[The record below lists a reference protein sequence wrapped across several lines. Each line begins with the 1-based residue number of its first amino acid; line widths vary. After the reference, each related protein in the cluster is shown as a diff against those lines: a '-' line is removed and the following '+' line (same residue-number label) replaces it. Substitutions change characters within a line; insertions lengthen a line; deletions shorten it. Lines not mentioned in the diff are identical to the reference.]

1 MQSHALFVAGVGERF
16 DDVLFVRRVHDV
28 VVRLLRVP
36 HRKTVVVSCREADIF
51 DTSVLERLNPAVGV
65 KVVWIKRVGN
75 LLIFLSVEFASFQ
88 IPFPLCEEA
97 VDAPVQKDTESAVG
111 KFLASLQVLGA
122 WRVGGRRLLRRRGGS
137 EEQCRNQRKAS
148 SFQKIRDFSHV
159 FLCDGC

>member
-1 MQSHALFVAGVGERF
+1 MAGIGQRF
-16 DDVLFVRRVHDV
+16 NNVLFVRRVHDV

-51 DTSVLERLNPAVGV
+51 GTSVLERLNPAVGV

-97 VDAPVQKDTESAVG
+97 VDAPMQENAESFVC
-111 KFLASLQVLGA
+111 KILACLQILGA
-122 WRVGGRRLLRRRGGS
+122 WRVGGRRLLRRRGDC

-148 SFQKIRDFSHV
+148 SFQKISDFSHV
-159 FLCDGC
+159 LLCDGC